1 MFPELVSR
9 RRFFTQLVTAGTGG
23 LARTVTSAV
32 PTRESTPQQAWVI
45 LELGWEYN
53 DEFTY
58 PEGEFLRSNMFLNKA
73 AADAECER
81 LCIEFFAAQTPEDF
95 EVDLEGYR
103 LADRDPATVTWEELR
118 AAEFPDPYYVQLVHT
133 AEESSPP

>member
-9 RRFFTQLVTAGTGG
+9 RRFFTQFVAAGTGSLARLVTA
-23 LARTVTSAV
+23 AV
-32 PTRESTPQQAWVI
+32 PAQEASPQQAWVI
-45 LELGWEYN
+45 MELGWEYN

-81 LCIEFFAAQTPEDF
+81 LCAAFFATETPEEF
-95 EVDLEGYR
+95 EIDLEGYH
-103 LADRDPATVTWEELR
+103 LAARDPAAVTWDEVR
-118 AAEFPDPYYVQLVHT
+118 AAGFPDPYYVQLVHT
-133 AEESSPP
+133 AEEPTTP